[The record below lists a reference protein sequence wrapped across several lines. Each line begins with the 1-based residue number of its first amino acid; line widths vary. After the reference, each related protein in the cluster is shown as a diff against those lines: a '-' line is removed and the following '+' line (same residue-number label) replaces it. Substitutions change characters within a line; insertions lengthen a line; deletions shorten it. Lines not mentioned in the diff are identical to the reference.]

1 MRPPPAEAAEVPA
14 RPPPATPSGAGLRAG
29 SPPAPASPLA
39 KTAGPKEV
47 QCYLCGHRFE
57 VSGRAQSTSCPGCH
71 RAVAVADE
79 VLGNGKRRGPI
90 RELRTCGRVVV
101 GKKAR
106 LICEHVEAHGG
117 LECLGILDSKDVVV
131 GGEGLSLGPKSEFK
145 GVLHAPSVRME
156 AGAKVHPSPFAVP
169 SDPRGLLD
177 PEGGKP
183 APKHNPGSPGVPGSA
198 GGAATPEPEIDPI
211 TGKKPPKVAR
221 TRGHR
226 PG

>member
-1 MRPPPAEAAEVPA
+1 M
-14 RPPPATPSGAGLRAG
+14 
-29 SPPAPASPLA
+29 
-39 KTAGPKEV
+39 
-47 QCYLCGHRFE
+47 
-57 VSGRAQSTSCPGCH
+57 
-71 RAVAVADE
+71 AVADE

-145 GVLHAPSVRME
+145 GVLHAPRCGWRRGESASLTFR
-156 AGAKVHPSPFAVP
+156 VP

-177 PEGGKP
+177 RGRQAGAEAQPGLAGVPQRGGRRRRAGDRPDHRREAAEGRP
-183 APKHNPGSPGVPGSA
+183 HGSPA
-198 GGAATPEPEIDPI
+198 G
-211 TGKKPPKVAR
+211 
-221 TRGHR
+221 
-226 PG
+226 